1 MGETLYYQ
9 SKYWECTMEHN
20 AGAWDD
26 AHFEE
31 IQLVG
36 GILSVEE
43 YVPHS
48 YYRYVELEDGVS
60 YVALDCTAD
69 RGDGVYY

>member
-1 MGETLYYQ
+1 
-9 SKYWECTMEHN
+9 MEHN